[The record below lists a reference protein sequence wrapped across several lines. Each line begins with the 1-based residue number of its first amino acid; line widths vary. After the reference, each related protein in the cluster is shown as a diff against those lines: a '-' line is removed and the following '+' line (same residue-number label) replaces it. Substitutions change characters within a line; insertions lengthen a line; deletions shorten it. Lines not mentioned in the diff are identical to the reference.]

1 MLQIL
6 RPLLI
11 FFSISLLAA
20 CGSGDS
26 TAPAPN
32 DSTSGTDQSN
42 DGSTGG
48 SNDDGSG
55 DGTDDGTG
63 DGTDDGSDDGS
74 GDGTD
79 DGAGDGTDDGSGDG
93 TDDGSGGTDDG
104 SGGGDDGSA
113 GDTLPATFASLQC
126 DTAAGGPISG
136 PLDPAQTEM
145 RDQLAARFADVPE
158 LGASAASLV
167 SATAR
172 FLDIVDAMAASGNTL
187 FAEQDPAA
195 GGEALEGGALAV
207 QCGSKSLAEAYTN
220 SPLAEALPVSSAQLV
235 QQLAELTLIFDGPD
249 SIGMDGLQEL
259 TTRLSDIAQ
268 TMSSMAGVLEGFP
281 ELLPASV
288 ADATGPL
295 PAEGFFAL
303 LNAPADAM
311 ANIATILDAAGQ
323 LQGQQTADAIA
334 VTLSDLTAQAS
345 AFDTTGTLGSGLGEA
360 QTQLA
365 NGLALILPA
374 LFDAISEGLGNIDTE
389 TFSDFLAGGIDG
401 FPSGQNPLEVL
412 LGGNMSGFESLES
425 LLAEVPVLGEVAGL
439 LMASAGEDFN
449 FADPTAPTQLLTT
462 LLAGNG
468 PEGFEDLLST
478 LQSLGSQ
485 VQAIAP
491 AGMLPG
497 NASGFPTDAAALG
510 SVLTA
515 LEGNS
520 GAALLGELS
529 EALGGSNVPAYT
541 PEDLAEALSALFSE
555 IDAGADG
562 GLLGSVITA
571 LSDLVNGLLAALGDN
586 PLASLVTGVLGEFST
601 QNSSLEVSELDA
613 ALTELLD
620 GLGAFAP

>member
-1 MLQIL
+1 
-6 RPLLI
+6 
-11 FFSISLLAA
+11 
-20 CGSGDS
+20 
-26 TAPAPN
+26 
-32 DSTSGTDQSN
+32 
-42 DGSTGG
+42 
-48 SNDDGSG
+48 
-55 DGTDDGTG
+55 
-63 DGTDDGSDDGS
+63 
-74 GDGTD
+74 
-79 DGAGDGTDDGSGDG
+79 
-93 TDDGSGGTDDG
+93 
-104 SGGGDDGSA
+104 
-113 GDTLPATFASLQC
+113 
-126 DTAAGGPISG
+126 
-136 PLDPAQTEM
+136 M

-167 SATAR
+167 GATAR
-172 FLDIVDAMAASGNTL
+172 FLDILDALAASGNTL
-187 FAEQDPAA
+187 FAQQDPAA
-195 GGEALEGGALAV
+195 GGEALEGSALAV
-207 QCGSKSLAEAYTN
+207 QCGSKSLAEAYIN

-249 SIGMDGLQEL
+249 SIGMEGLQEL

-268 TMSSMAGVLEGFP
+268 TMSNMAGVLEGFP

-288 ADATGPL
+288 ADSTGPL
-295 PAEGFFAL
+295 PADGFFAL
-303 LNAPADAM
+303 LSAPADAI
-311 ANIATILDAAGQ
+311 ANIAAILDAAGK

-345 AFDTTGTLGSGLGEA
+345 AFDTTGTLSSALGEA

-365 NGLALILPA
+365 NGLALILPP
-374 LFDAISEGLGNIDTE
+374 LFDAISEGLGNIATE

-412 LGGNMSGFESLES
+412 LGGNMSGFESLQS
-425 LLAEVPVLGEVAGL
+425 LLAEVPVLGEVTGL
-439 LMASAGEDFN
+439 LMATAGEDFD

-462 LLAGNG
+462 LLEGNG
-468 PEGFEDLLST
+468 PEGFEDLLTT

-485 VQAIAP
+485 IQALAP

-510 SVLTA
+510 NVLTA
-515 LEGNS
+515 LEGNGGS
-520 GAALLGELS
+520 ALLGELS
-529 EALGGSNVPAYT
+529 EALGGGNAPAYT

-571 LSDLVNGLLAALGDN
+571 LSNLVNGLLAALGDN
-586 PLASLVTGVLGEFST
+586 PLASLVTGTLGEFST
-601 QNSSLEVSELDA
+601 QNSNLEVSELDA